1 MSRATRISAI
11 LCLLLAVPAHAER
24 DFSAV
29 GLKTTRVADHVWM
42 LEGSGGFAGGNIAVS
57 AGPDGI
63 LIVDDQFAGMA
74 SKVRAALAAIDP
86 GPLRFILNTHWHQDH
101 TSGNTVF
108 APQALVVAH
117 ENVRNRLRTPQQ
129 VFGRTVEPLPPH
141 AWPVVTFD
149 QSLTIHFNGEAIRA
163 VHFPSGHTDGDG
175 IIFFEGSNVVHMGD
189 HFFAGQFPF
198 VDVANGGNA
207 LGLAE
212 NIGRVLERLP
222 DDAQIIP
229 GHGPLS
235 SRSDLEAYHRMLTGT
250 IGHVR
255 QRLAAGQNLAQI
267 QRDGLPQAWKQ
278 WERGFIKESQW
289 IATIHASL
297 EPE

>member
-1 MSRATRISAI
+1 MSGPTRLIALLS
-11 LCLLLAVPAHAER
+11 LCLSLPVIAER

-29 GLKTTRVADHVWM
+29 GLKTTRVADHLWM

-74 SKVRAALAAIDP
+74 PKVRAALSAIDP

-101 TSGNTVF
+101 TGGNAVL

-117 ENVRNRLRTPQQ
+117 ENVRNRVSTPQQ
-129 VFGRTVEPLPPH
+129 VFGRTIDPLPPH

-149 QSLTIHFNGEAIRA
+149 SSLAIHFNGETVRA
-163 VHFPSGHTDGDG
+163 VHFPAGHTDGDG

-207 LGLAE
+207 VGLAG
-212 NIGRVLERLP
+212 NVGRVLSRVP
-222 DDAQIIP
+222 ADVRVIP

-235 SRSDLEAYHRMLTGT
+235 TRADLEAYHGMLEAT
-250 IGHVR
+250 IGFVR
-255 QRLAAGQNLAQI
+255 DAVGAGRSLEQI
-267 QRDGLPQAWKQ
+267 QARGLPERWKQ
-278 WERGFIKESQW
+278 WERGFIKEPQW

-297 EPE
+297 AHE